1 MLPYAADNYAAA
13 IDKRGIEHKNQLSSR
28 LFVTGDNFEV
38 GCGKVYLFSLKVSA
52 KKSTGIFEKT
62 MHSGSHMRRH
72 VNEREASN
80 K

>member
-38 GCGKVYLFSLKVSA
+38 GCGKVYLFRSYSQRK
-52 KKSTGIFEKT
+52 EK
-62 MHSGSHMRRH
+62 HW
-72 VNEREASN
+72 NL
-80 K
+80 